1 MGHHAITPEEAHGY
15 IKGIGP
21 SLGYDFTYS
30 PQFPKGRQD
39 VCLVTHAAEN
49 GTSYGYDTLYLV
61 WKDEDGRLRNR
72 ELANTKC
79 SKDYISSS
87 SIEVDGDTV
96 TVKFGSAG
104 AYSGSPWQKS
114 CTSKL

>member
-1 MGHHAITPEEAHGY
+1 MGHHSINPEEARGY
-15 IKGIGP
+15 INEIGP
-21 SLGYDFTYS
+21 SLGYDFTYNPS
-30 PQFPKGRQD
+30 FPKGRQD
-39 VCLVTHAAEN
+39 VCLVVHAAEN
-49 GTSYGYDTLYLV
+49 GVSYGYDTLYLV
-61 WKDEDGRLRNR
+61 WKDEAGHLQHR

-87 SIEVDGDTV
+87 SIVVEGDTV

-104 AYSGSPWQKS
+104 AFSGSPWEKS

>member
-1 MGHHAITPEEAHGY
+1 MGHHTITPEEARGY
-15 IKGIGP
+15 IGRIGP

-30 PQFPKGRQD
+30 PAFPKGRQD
-39 VCLVTHAAEN
+39 VCLVVHAAED
-49 GTSYGYDTLYLV
+49 GSSYGFDTLYLV

-72 ELANTKC
+72 ELGNTRN

-87 SIEVDGDTV
+87 SIEVEEDMV
-96 TVKFGSAG
+96 KVKFGSAG
-104 AYSGSPWQKS
+104 AYSGSPWEKS